1 MVDKKKIGMRIKK
14 IRMKAGLTQSA
25 FLSVVSTTLTDA
37 KRVSEWETGV
47 SLPSTDTLLEIAL
60 FGGVSL
66 EWLVTGVEFR
76 PRAFPSACIDDY
88 AAVLKEHFAIW
99 ERMADLGCSKF
110 RRMG

>member
-1 MVDKKKIGMRIKK
+1 MVDKKKIGMRIKE

-66 EWLVTGVEFR
+66 EWLVTGVGLTYR
-76 PRAFPSACIDDY
+76 VLPPACIDDY
-88 AAVLKEHFAIW
+88 ACVVKERCALRDRLI
-99 ERMADLGCSKF
+99 DLDDSKF